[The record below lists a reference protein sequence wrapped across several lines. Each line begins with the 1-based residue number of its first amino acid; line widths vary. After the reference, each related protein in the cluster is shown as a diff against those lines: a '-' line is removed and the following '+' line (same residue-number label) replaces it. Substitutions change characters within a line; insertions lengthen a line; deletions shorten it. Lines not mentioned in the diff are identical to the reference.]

1 MKTITNEIIDKFIEA
16 GLINI
21 KSIDHVRKLEVMRDE
36 FNLMERERIKKAWV
50 DGNYNTDDDGNPS
63 ENYSIS
69 GEQYYEQTYGGDN
82 K

>member
-36 FNLMERERIKKAWV
+36 FNLLEREQKIMDYEMGYINGGNQKKIT
-50 DGNYNTDDDGNPS
+50 GEKYYN
-63 ENYSIS
+63 E
-69 GEQYYEQTYGGDN
+69 TYGGN

>member
-36 FNLMERERIKKAWV
+36 FNLMEKEQHVQIWNDSLEEVLKKLESL
-50 DGNYNTDDDGNPS
+50 N
-63 ENYSIS
+63 
-69 GEQYYEQTYGGDN
+69 QYYN
-82 K
+82 NNLRRR

>member
-36 FNLMERERIKKAWV
+36 FNLMERERMIEFAKEFIDVVNIDDKDV
-50 DGNYNTDDDGNPS
+50 EIIYN
-63 ENYSIS
+63 E
-69 GEQYYEQTYGGDN
+69 TYGGGEQ
-82 K
+82 